1 MLLIGLG
8 ALLVLGGILYM
19 ARATIWRGS
28 LSRARWRYTGA
39 DAARRGIPGDRSE
52 LAGHSPYGNR
62 CRSVGGGG
70 RPLASAIRRA
80 AALDDKLVST
90 LQPMAR
96 GSSGVLE
103 AIEVRAVFSNHEQS
117 PIQAIGFRVVVFN
130 LDGDNEL
137 PAGNVPD
144 LLKSDQFEIGLGH
157 QRSCHRSP
165 PGRPNAASIATR
177 LLYENGPLDHVS
189 GLFLS
194 LLFPFHLRVIHGRPR
209 VSRTRAARC
218 PLTAGRGWR
227 IAAAPRSR
235 TCASAVP

>member
-1 MLLIGLG
+1 ML
-8 ALLVLGGILYM
+8 ALV
-19 ARATIWRGS
+19 WRGS
-28 LSRARWRYTGA
+28 LSRFAGDTLEPT
-39 DAARRGIPGDRSE
+39 RRGVRFLGE
-52 LAGHSPYGNR
+52 LAGHSPCGNR
-62 CRSVGGGG
+62 CRSVGVGGQS
-70 RPLASAIRRA
+70 LASATRRV

-96 GSSGVLE
+96 CSSGVLE

-177 LLYENGPLDHVS
+177 QLYEKRPDRS
-189 GLFLS
+189 CQRAISFASISLS
-194 LLFPFHLRVIHGRPR
+194 SSSHSWSPPG
-209 VSRTRAARC
+209 
-218 PLTAGRGWR
+218 
-227 IAAAPRSR
+227 
-235 TCASAVP
+235 